1 MCVLSVDV
9 AKVWTADRIVITTA
23 LVCAVAVAAAV
34 VIVIVVWL
42 YLAHRKKMSSADPT
56 KSKESALLVTP
67 QSNETLF
74 DMMLDGTGSGSG

>member
-1 MCVLSVDV
+1 M
-9 AKVWTADRIVITTA
+9 IVIATIVV
-23 LVCAVAVAAAV
+23 VCAFVIIVVAA
-34 VIVIVVWL
+34 IIGIWL
-42 YLAHRKKMSSADPT
+42 CLAHRRKLMASDLT